1 MTRRIVIA
9 LLNPVSWAPP
19 GVDLS
24 AWREALAEDV
34 VDLIAP
40 LAVAD
45 TAIAVTAEDHALA
58 TAVAW
63 PGMPVYTISKPTF
76 AAALDAAAGDEFEQ
90 AAVLPA
96 DAPDLPGL
104 LVGKLIQPLTTRY
117 AAAAPATGGGLLG
130 VAARLPVP
138 EWFPDL
144 DPDGAAPADLRG
156 AAPRRAMVAETP
168 GWHRLRGPQDLG
180 RLDPAL
186 EGWSATRSLLG
197 G

>member
-1 MTRRIVIA
+1 
-9 LLNPVSWAPP
+9 
-19 GVDLS
+19 
-24 AWREALAEDV
+24 LAEDV

-45 TAIAVTAEDHALA
+45 TAIAATAQDRALA
-58 TAVAW
+58 KAVVW
-63 PGMPVYTISKPTF
+63 PDMPVYTVSTPTF
-76 AAALDAAAGDEFEQ
+76 AAALRAAADDGFDQ
-90 AAVLPA
+90 AAVLTA

-104 LVGKLIQPLTTRY
+104 LVGKLVQPLSTRV
-117 AAAAPATGGGLLG
+117 AAAAPATGGGLIG

-144 DPDGAAPADLRG
+144 DPDTSAPADLRA

-168 GWHRLRGPQDLG
+168 GWHRMRGPDDLR